1 MTHISVLLNAAVDG
15 LNIKPDGIY
24 VDLTLGGGGHSK
36 EILNRITTGR
46 LICVDRDQFAIDK
59 ATEKLKEYSNK
70 TIIKNSFVNI
80 DEILKQLNI
89 DKVDGFLLDLGVS
102 SFQFDDGERGFS
114 YNQDYKLDMR
124 MDRAQQL
131 SAYEVVNE
139 YDEAELY
146 KIFRDYG
153 EEKFAKNIAKHIVV
167 EREKNKIET
176 TFQLVDIIKQS
187 IPAKLRQNEKH
198 PAKRVF
204 QALRIHVNDELGQLT
219 DTLDKIVDLLN
230 DKGRISIITFH
241 SLEDRI
247 VKNKYKEFENP
258 CTCPKGYPCVCG
270 KKPKGVII
278 TKKAIVPTEE
288 EININRRS
296 KSSKLRVFERRYDN
310 G

>member
-1 MTHISVLLNAAVDG
+1 MTHISVLLHATVDG

-36 EILNRITTGR
+36 EILDRLTTGR
-46 LICVDRDQFAIDK
+46 LICVDRDQFAIEK
-59 ATEKLKEYSNK
+59 ATERLKEYKNK
-70 TIIKNSFVNI
+70 TIIKNNFANI
-80 DEILKQLNI
+80 DEVLRQLNI
-89 DKVDGFLLDLGVS
+89 NKVDGFLLDLGVS
-102 SFQFDDGERGFS
+102 SFQFDDGKRGFS
-114 YNQDYKLDMR
+114 YNQDYRLDMR
-124 MDRAQQL
+124 MDRDEKL

-139 YDEAELY
+139 SSEDELY

-153 EEKFAKNIAKHIVV
+153 EEKFAKNIARHIVI
-167 EREKNKIET
+167 EREINKIET

-204 QALRIHVNDELGQLT
+204 QALRIYINDELTQLT

-247 VKNKYKEFENP
+247 VKNKYKQFENP

-270 KKPKGVII
+270 KKSKGIII

-296 KSSKLRVFERRYDN
+296 KSAKLRVFERRYDN

>member
-124 MDRAQQL
+124 MDRDQQL

-288 EININRRS
+288 EINTNRRS